1 MEKIT
6 IGWQEYLSLPDLK
19 IPSIAVKVDT
29 GAKTSALHVQDLEP
43 ISHKKPQRGSHIDKV
58 RFRVCL
64 RQHDNPNGIPS
75 QFQQFRP
82 DSTSEFPANDIIAIS
97 PVIEYP
103 VVDYRSVTS
112 SNGTPEDR
120 YVIETVIMLGRHHW
134 KTEIT
139 LANRNS
145 MGFGML
151 LGRRAMESRVT
162 VDPSKSYLCA
172 QPSPLSVS

>member
-1 MEKIT
+1 MEKII
-6 IGWQEYLSLPDLK
+6 IGWQEYVSLPELS

-43 ISHKKPQRGSHIDKV
+43 VAKKASQPKV

-64 RQHDNPNGIPS
+64 RPHDNPNGIPR
-75 QFQQFRP
+75 QFQQFCP
-82 DSTSEFPANDIIAIS
+82 DPASELPANDIVAIS
-97 PVIEYP
+97 PAIECP

-120 YVIETVIMLGRHHW
+120 YVIETVIMLGPHRW
-134 KTEIT
+134 QTEIT
-139 LANRNS
+139 LADRHS

-151 LGRRAMESRVT
+151 LGRRAMESRIV
-162 VDPSKSYLCA
+162 VDPSQSYLYA
-172 QPSPLSVS
+172 QPSPVTVP